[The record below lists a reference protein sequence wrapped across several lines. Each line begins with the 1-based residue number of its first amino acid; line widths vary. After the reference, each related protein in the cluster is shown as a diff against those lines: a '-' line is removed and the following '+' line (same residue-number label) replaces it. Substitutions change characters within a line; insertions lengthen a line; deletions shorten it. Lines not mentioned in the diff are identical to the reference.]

1 MDKARVGEAPVTY
14 PSATLVLERPKIAVT
29 ASNGR
34 YLAELNDQNANPVVS
49 RHNNKSCRISI
60 QVRRHG
66 RALEAFEQMLLASRA
81 KFVALAYSILRNRE
95 DAEDAVQNALLSAY
109 LHLRAFEGRSALRT
123 WFTRI
128 VLNAAL
134 MIRRKR
140 KLSRFVPLV
149 DPDSTDDRSTWEH
162 IAAAEPTAER
172 AYGDKEALQR
182 IEAELAKMR
191 PALRQAF
198 AITYYGE
205 LSRRE
210 ACALLGVSMG
220 TFKARLFRAKRL
232 VVSGVSPRS
241 KKAIRFSR
249 LQNDLRTSTPALNS
263 RPGLEVTVP

>member
-1 MDKARVGEAPVTY
+1 V
-14 PSATLVLERPKIAVT
+14 
-29 ASNGR
+29 
-34 YLAELNDQNANPVVS
+34 
-49 RHNNKSCRISI
+49 

-66 RALEAFEQMLLASRA
+66 QALEAFEQMLLASRA
-81 KFVALAYSILRNRE
+81 KFLALAYSILRNRE

-109 LHLRAFEGRSALRT
+109 LNLRAFEGRSALRT

-149 DPDSTDDRSTWEH
+149 DPDATDDPSTWEH
-162 IAAAEPTAER
+162 LASAEPSPER

-182 IEAELAKMR
+182 IDAELAKMR

-232 VVSGVSPRS
+232 VVSRVSSPS
-241 KKAIRFSR
+241 KKAIQSSR
-249 LQNDLRTSTPALNS
+249 LQNDLRTLPPGLNS
-263 RPGLEVTVP
+263 RPCLEGALP